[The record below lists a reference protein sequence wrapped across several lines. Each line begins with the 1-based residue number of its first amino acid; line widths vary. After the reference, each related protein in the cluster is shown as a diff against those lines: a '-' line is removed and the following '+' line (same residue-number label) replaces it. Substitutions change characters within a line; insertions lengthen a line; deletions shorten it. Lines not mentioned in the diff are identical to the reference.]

1 MAEMTIS
8 DRGILEIAEH
18 EGIVPAPYR
27 DSVGVWTWGI
37 GHTRNAGGL
46 DPAKMPMAMPGNLD
60 AAIDLVIET
69 FRDDVVKYAA
79 RVNTA
84 IKVPLK
90 QHEFDALVSFDLNTG
105 GIHRA
110 QLTKAINQG
119 DPDAA
124 RHFMGWLRPPEI
136 RKRRKAEMS
145 LFRTGDYDANGD
157 TIPIWRTNGAGRLSG
172 IMQTIT
178 GAEMLARFGAE
189 PAPVDLP
196 RLPDLTPMARAL
208 NDIDARH
215 RALGEALVAAHE
227 AFAEIT

>member
-1 MAEMTIS
+1 MAEMTLS

-136 RKRRKAEMS
+136 RERRKAEMS

-157 TIPIWRTNGAGRLSG
+157 TIQNLAHQWRGPVVRHHANDYRRGNACPVRGGTRPRRPAAAAGPDAHGAVAGRH
-172 IMQTIT
+172 
-178 GAEMLARFGAE
+178 RR
-189 PAPVDLP
+189 PAP
-196 RLPDLTPMARAL
+196 RA
-208 NDIDARH
+208 
-215 RALGEALVAAHE
+215 G
-227 AFAEIT
+227 